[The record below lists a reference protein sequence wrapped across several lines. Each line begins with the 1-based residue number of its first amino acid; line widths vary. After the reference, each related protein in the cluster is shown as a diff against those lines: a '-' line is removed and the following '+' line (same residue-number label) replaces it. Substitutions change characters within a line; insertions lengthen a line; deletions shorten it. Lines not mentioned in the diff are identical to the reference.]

1 MNYFIKII
9 SILFRMLFKSNN
21 FSYQCSKSTIKN
33 VSVPNNVYKINGYGN
48 DNLYGSNNLK
58 AKHLIDNV
66 IIVSSKNLFEE
77 DCY

>member
-1 MNYFIKII
+1 M
-9 SILFRMLFKSNN
+9 
-21 FSYQCSKSTIKN
+21 
-33 VSVPNNVYKINGYGN
+33 PNNVYKINGYGN